1 MQGITNVDMA
11 TTEMFRLK
19 KRKHLNKKLSEKHT
33 RIYLGHNGRQSQP
46 STRGVEGCH
55 HVILN
60 DRSSLDGRVRPTL
73 KALHLVQAH
82 HGETVQENSI
92 NLRAT
97 GHCRS
102 DDWKL

>member
-1 MQGITNVDMA
+1 MQGKTNVDMT

-19 KRKHLNKKLSEKHT
+19 KESIQT
-33 RIYLGHNGRQSQP
+33 RSSVKIYLGHNGRQSQP
-46 STRGVEGCH
+46 SPRGVEGCH
-55 HVILN
+55 QVILN

-82 HGETVQENSI
+82 NGETVEENSI

>member
-1 MQGITNVDMA
+1 MK
-11 TTEMFRLK
+11 TTHASILETMEDK
-19 KRKHLNKKLSEKHT
+19 A
-33 RIYLGHNGRQSQP
+33 SQAP
-46 STRGVEGCH
+46 GGVEGCH

-82 HGETVQENSI
+82 NGEKVEENSI